1 MSDIPSSK
9 KMLLE
14 VKNLRVHFDL
24 PGGPVDVLD
33 GVSWDLHEG
42 ETLCVVGESGSGKTV
57 MTHALMGLLPVEPGV
72 IGGQIITHF
81 EGTPTNLLQG
91 IENYVRVSE
100 SRGRRR
106 IEKKAGWQRTYR
118 ARVKQHLVGK
128 VGLIFQNPRN
138 ALDPLWTIGAQL
150 VESVK
155 LARPGISE
163 DDAHKQAMEWLAR
176 VHIDRAGEVFRL
188 YPHELSGGMCQ
199 RAAIAQIL
207 ALRTPVVIADEPTT
221 GLDATIQAGI
231 LGLLKEVQREYG
243 LSVILITHDF
253 AVVERLADRI
263 LVLFRG
269 RQMEWGDADPILEE
283 GPGVH
288 PYTREL
294 LRNVRALEAGDVLAA
309 AGELRI
315 PGGRAES
322 TGCNY
327 FPFCPLAAQ
336 NDGFGG
342 RCRKERPPLYPLGV
356 DHQVAC
362 FAAAEVRS

>member
-1 MSDIPSSK
+1 MSHTPSPK

-14 VKNLRVHFDL
+14 VKDLRVHFDL
-24 PGGPVDVLD
+24 PAGPVDVLD
-33 GVSWDLHEG
+33 GVSWELREG

-81 EGTPTNLLQG
+81 SGTPVNLLQG
-91 IENYVRVSE
+91 IENYVQVAQ
-100 SRGRRR
+100 GKDHKR
-106 IEKKAGWQRTYR
+106 IHKKAGWRRTYQ

-155 LARPGISE
+155 LARPGI
-163 DDAHKQAMEWLAR
+163 DDKDAYKQALEWLAR

-294 LRNVRALEAGDVLAA
+294 LRNVRALEAGDVIAA
-309 AGELRI
+309 AGELRL
-315 PGGRAES
+315 PGGKAET

-327 FPFCPLAAQ
+327 LPFCPLAAQ
-336 NDGFGG
+336 TDGFAG
-342 RCRKERPPLYPLGV
+342 RCRKERPPLLSVGN

-362 FAAAEVRS
+362 FSGMEVRP